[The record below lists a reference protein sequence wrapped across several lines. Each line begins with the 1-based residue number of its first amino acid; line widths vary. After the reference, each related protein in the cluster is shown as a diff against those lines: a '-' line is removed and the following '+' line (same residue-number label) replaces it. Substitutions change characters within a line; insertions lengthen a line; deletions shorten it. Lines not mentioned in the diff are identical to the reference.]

1 MRVRTLSLAVTCVL
15 IAAST
20 TVEGSAQAAKQQTRR
35 TPPKRTVP
43 KRTVNTKAPTQ
54 QQRQVSQGELNSF
67 LRSPAGKAKLN
78 VYKQQAFDAPRLI
91 AHPKGERPLGSLRQ
105 LHHVYKSSGRLIKI
119 FSYASSVVTGAMGAF
134 LGGTIG
140 LWTGGMPT
148 GPEMLQNPGT
158 HPAVHFLTQGHVVIG
173 ALIGAGA
180 AIATG
185 TLVAAGFKRS
195 ARKVDKQAEN
205 EAVARIF
212 GELQSG
218 IANQPPQPHPGFPNS
233 GMGGGGQENQNSI
246 LNDFFG
252 GPGALWGPQQS
263 ASNQAAMRDG
273 ISDVGPSGFDS
284 FGSPGGPP

>member
-1 MRVRTLSLAVTCVL
+1 L

-20 TVEGSAQAAKQQTRR
+20 TVEGSAHAAKQQQQTRRR
-35 TPPKRTVP
+35 TPPKRNVKRVAP
-43 KRTVNTKAPTQ
+43 KSPVGQR
-54 QQRQVSQGELNSF
+54 RQVSQGELNSF
-67 LRSPAGKAKLN
+67 LRSPAGKAKLS

-140 LWTGGMPT
+140 MWTGGMPT

-205 EAVARIF
+205 EAVLRIL
-212 GELQSG
+212 GELETGVES
-218 IANQPPQPHPGFPNS
+218 QPPQPHPGFPSS
-233 GMGGGGQENQNSI
+233 GVAGGGQGGQSSI

-252 GPGALWGPQQS
+252 GPGSIFGPQQS